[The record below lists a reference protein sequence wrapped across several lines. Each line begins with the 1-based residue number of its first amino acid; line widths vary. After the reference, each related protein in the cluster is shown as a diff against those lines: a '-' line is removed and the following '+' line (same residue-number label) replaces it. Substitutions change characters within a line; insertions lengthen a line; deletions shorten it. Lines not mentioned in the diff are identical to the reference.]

1 MIATAGDR
9 IHVVI
14 YSESDL
20 FSVSFPK
27 PFPAFKNPVQSTSCR
42 PLFWIWRHTKSGR
55 DTSKLMVVI
64 PITSDLSLPLALFY
78 DLDILCCFFSVYFS
92 FLPDRLSFCLIYAE
106 YHTGFMSKYTCK
118 FVCLSNECMPS
129 RIYFHEAGNESGTPF
144 TTSSRKKS
152 INSSSFPANSE

>member
-1 MIATAGDR
+1 MKFLLEIFSNALQYFFMIATAGDR

-20 FSVSFPK
+20 FSVC
-27 PFPAFKNPVQSTSCR
+27 FPAFKNPMQSTSCR

-55 DTSKLMVVI
+55 DKPKLMVVI

-92 FLPDRLSFCLIYAE
+92 FLPDGLSFCLIYKNIILDFCE
-106 YHTGFMSKYTCK
+106 K
-118 FVCLSNECMPS
+118 FFK
-129 RIYFHEAGNESGTPF
+129 RQ
-144 TTSSRKKS
+144 
-152 INSSSFPANSE
+152 SSSFFRPIHYYL